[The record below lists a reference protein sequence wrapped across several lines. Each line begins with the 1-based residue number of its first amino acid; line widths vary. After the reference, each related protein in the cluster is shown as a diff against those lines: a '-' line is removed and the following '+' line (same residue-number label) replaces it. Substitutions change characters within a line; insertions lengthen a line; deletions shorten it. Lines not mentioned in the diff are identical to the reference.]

1 MSLSWWCYLTISSSV
16 TPFSFCLQSF
26 SASSLFQWVSW
37 LFESGGQSIGASASA
52 TVLAMNV
59 QGWFPLGLTG
69 LIPLQSKGLL
79 EGKKKSLLQY
89 HNLKG
94 LILQH
99 SAFFMVQL
107 SHLYMILKNHSF
119 DYMDL
124 CQQSYVSAFNTLFR
138 FVIAFLPRIKHLLIS
153 WVQSTSTVILEPR
166 NNKICHYFCF
176 FPFCLS
182 WSDGTRC
189 HDLSFLD
196 VEF

>member
-1 MSLSWWCYLTISSSV
+1 MSDSLQPHGLQHGRLLWLPLSPRIYLKFMSLSWWCYLTISSSV

-37 LFESGGQSIGASASA
+37 LFESGGQSIGASASV

-69 LIPLQSKGLL
+69 LIPSQSKGLL
-79 EGKKKSLLQY
+79 EEKKKSLLQH

-107 SHLYMILKNHSF
+107 SHLYMTTGNNIALTIWTFVCKVMSLLFIIIHS
-119 DYMDL
+119 L
-124 CQQSYVSAFNTLFR
+124 G
-138 FVIAFLPRIKHLLIS
+138 
-153 WVQSTSTVILEPR
+153 
-166 NNKICHYFCF
+166 
-176 FPFCLS
+176 
-182 WSDGTRC
+182 WS
-189 HDLSFLD
+189 
-196 VEF
+196 

>member
-1 MSLSWWCYLTISSSV
+1 MSDSVWPHELQHTRFFCPTLSPRVCSSLYPFSWWCCLTVSSSASL
-16 TPFSFCLQSF
+16 FSFCLQSF

-107 SHLYMILKNHSF
+107 SHLYMTTGNNIALTIWTFVCKVMSLLFIIIHS
-119 DYMDL
+119 L
-124 CQQSYVSAFNTLFR
+124 G
-138 FVIAFLPRIKHLLIS
+138 
-153 WVQSTSTVILEPR
+153 
-166 NNKICHYFCF
+166 
-176 FPFCLS
+176 
-182 WSDGTRC
+182 WS
-189 HDLSFLD
+189 
-196 VEF
+196 